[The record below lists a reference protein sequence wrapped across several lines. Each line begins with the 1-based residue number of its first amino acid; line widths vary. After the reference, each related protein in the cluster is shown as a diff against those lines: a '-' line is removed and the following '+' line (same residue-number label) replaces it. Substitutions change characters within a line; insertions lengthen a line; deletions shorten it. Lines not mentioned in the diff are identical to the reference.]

1 MEDEA
6 EDMAFQEH
14 GFFQEELKEKMEE
27 EYSYALL
34 ESQFGQTKKNIRT
47 GLEIL
52 TETREMERQAD
63 GLMKQREGLV
73 RQLDSAKKK
82 LTSLET
88 VLVETENEWKEALYS
103 WESGNQELHL
113 EGEMLKQ
120 FSIFADSYGEESDFA
135 QVRQQV
141 ADVWISRKNQV
152 ESALALTDAMLKEK
166 QKEQAQ
172 VEDAAGVF
180 VRFQLIYLVT
190 LLYEFIIE
198 GGKHIGQRF
207 LQ

>member
-63 GLMKQREGLV
+63 GEPLNVVLHPPQG
-73 RQLDSAKKK
+73 
-82 LTSLET
+82 T
-88 VLVETENEWKEALYS
+88 VPCFYS
-103 WESGNQELHL
+103 
-113 EGEMLKQ
+113 
-120 FSIFADSYGEESDFA
+120 
-135 QVRQQV
+135 
-141 ADVWISRKNQV
+141 
-152 ESALALTDAMLKEK
+152 ESALAHWLRTVA
-166 QKEQAQ
+166 AQ
-172 VEDAAGVF
+172 
-180 VRFQLIYLVT
+180 Q
-190 LLYEFIIE
+190 
-198 GGKHIGQRF
+198 HIKF
-207 LQ
+207 